1 MVLYVMQLLSVTLF
15 LTGNLLGDT
24 IIVQKLQFYVDMK
37 N

>member
-1 MVLYVMQLLSVTLF
+1 MVLYVTQLLSVTF

-24 IIVQKLQFYVDMK
+24 IIVQRLQFYVDMK